1 MPSPLIVA
9 LDLKG
14 RAALELAKSLD
25 PNKCNLKVGSQLFTS
40 EGPEVVKDL
49 KNLGFKI
56 FLDLKFHDIPNT
68 ITKAIEES
76 IGMGVWM
83 VNIHATGG
91 SEMMQAASKV
101 INKTENKP
109 LLLGVT
115 LLTSLDKFYLKEV
128 GLNNRIE
135 DQVILLAK
143 LCKNNGLDGV
153 VCATNE
159 IQVLRRE
166 LGEDF
171 IIVTPGI
178 RSNKIPN
185 EDQKRVST
193 PRKAIDLGANYI
205 VMGREVALSKDPSK
219 KVREILEDIS

>member
-1 MPSPLIVA
+1 MKDQNI
-9 LDLKG
+9 LK
-14 RAALELAKSLD
+14 L
-25 PNKCNLKVGSQLFTS
+25 Q
-40 EGPEVVKDL
+40 
-49 KNLGFKI
+49 I
-56 FLDLKFHDIPNT
+56 
-68 ITKAIEES
+68 
-76 IGMGVWM
+76 GVWM
-83 VNIHATGG
+83 VNIHATAG

-159 IQVLRRE
+159 KQVLRRE

-171 IIVTPGI
+171 IIGAKQSI
-178 RSNKIPN
+178 KHPN
-185 EDQKRVST
+185 LPILPQKKNSAKNLHKNASARN
-193 PRKAIDLGANYI
+193 PL
-205 VMGREVALSKDPSK
+205 
-219 KVREILEDIS
+219 ILPPLFYGWWG